1 MQDTINTTAPAAGWR
16 TLKAL
21 HERLNQ
27 GAAQETVTLHALRYQ
42 LRNAATNGLAQHI
55 RRVGRKLL
63 ISEPGY
69 LRWIDTQPREWR
81 REA

>member
-1 MQDTINTTAPAAGWR
+1 MQDTINTTAPAAEWR

-21 HERLNQ
+21 HERLNE
-27 GAAQETVTLHALRYQ
+27 GAEQETFSLDALRYQ
-42 LRNAATNGLAQHI
+42 VRNAESNGLAQHI

-63 ISEPGY
+63 INEPGY
-69 LRWIDTQPREWR
+69 LSWIDRQPRAWR